1 MSRFLLD
8 SHVLL
13 WWAEDPTLLSPESR
27 YAIAEG
33 RHLVYV
39 SVATLWELGIKQV
52 AGKLKFPEDL
62 RSLLKSNRFDLL
74 PILGDHALAAPLLP
88 QHHRDPF
95 DRLLIAQATIEGFTF
110 ITRDT
115 QIAKY
120 DVPVLVA

>member
-13 WWAEDPTLLSPESR
+13 GWAEDPAQLSPDSR

-39 SVATLWELGIKQV
+39 SAATLWELGIKQV
-52 AGKLKFPEDL
+52 AGKLKLPEDL

-74 PILGDHALAAPLLP
+74 PISGDHALAAPHLP
-88 QHHRDPF
+88 PHHRDPF
-95 DRLLIAQATIEGFTF
+95 DRLLIAQANIERFTL

-115 QIAKY
+115 EIAKY
-120 DVPVLVA
+120 DVPILVA